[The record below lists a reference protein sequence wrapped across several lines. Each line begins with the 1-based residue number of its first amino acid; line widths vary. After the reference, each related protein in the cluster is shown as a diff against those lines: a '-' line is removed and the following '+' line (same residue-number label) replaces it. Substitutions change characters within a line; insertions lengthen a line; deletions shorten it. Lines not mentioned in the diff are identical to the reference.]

1 MYYIIVATMLN
12 IFSQGFEQ
20 DDEEVLQHRSR
31 LPSISEMSDTSGAG
45 AGAGA
50 GAGRS
55 PARTPPVS
63 ASSTEAQLANLKS
76 EVRM

>member
-45 AGAGA
+45 AGAGRA
-50 GAGRS
+50 
-55 PARTPPVS
+55 PARPPPVS
-63 ASSTEAQLANLKS
+63 ASSTEAQLAVLKS

>member
-50 GAGRS
+50 GRS

>member
-1 MYYIIVATMLN
+1 MLN

-50 GAGRS
+50 GRS

>member
-1 MYYIIVATMLN
+1 MIVRNINATILN

-45 AGAGA
+45 AGAG
-50 GAGRS
+50 RS

>member
-1 MYYIIVATMLN
+1 MLN

-31 LPSISEMSDTSGAG
+31 LPSISEMSDSS
-45 AGAGA
+45 GA